1 MKERR
6 IGGARLIARLVA
18 LAMVAAMAAGAATS
32 SVFAQIRPPTGPDS
46 PELPQAPAPR
56 TAPTP
61 AVQIP
66 VPPPPRQAP
75 TSPVGPDAISEIRVE
90 GNQRIEADTVRS
102 YMQIAPGDRY
112 DPDRVNRSLKTL
124 FATGLFADV
133 TMQRTGNVLLVRV
146 VENPIINRIAFEGN
160 KKLSDEA
167 LTAEV
172 QLKPRIVYTRT
183 KVQSDVQRIVQL
195 YRRSGRFAATVEPK
209 VIQLPQNRV
218 DLVFEIYE
226 GDATTVSKINIVGN
240 RQFSDGRLREAI
252 ATKESRWWR
261 VFSTSDSYD
270 PDRITF
276 DREQLR
282 RYYLSRGYADFR
294 VISAVAELTPEHD
307 SFYITFTVEEGERYR
322 FGKVDVEA
330 QLKDLNPDQLRA
342 SLRTKE
348 GEVYNAELVD
358 KTIEDLTFELG
369 RLGYAFV
376 EVRPRVDRHAD
387 KRTIGVVYEI
397 KEGPRVYVERI
408 DIKGNVR
415 TLDKVIRREFRVAE
429 GDAFN
434 AAKLRRSRT
443 RIRGLGFFEKVD
455 INQQPG
461 SAPDK
466 TVITVDVTEKS
477 TGELSLGAGYS
488 TSDSVLA
495 DIQIRERNLL
505 GRGQDIRVGFSVSPK
520 RQQIDLSF
528 TEPYFLDRELAA
540 GFDVFHRRQDL
551 ENRSSYNV
559 NSTGGALR
567 MGYPV
572 SEAMSVGLNYRIRQD
587 DITRVQSGATPYLRT
602 GPVLTSSIGYGIT
615 YDKRDDKIEPTSGY
629 VVRLSQD
636 LAGLGGDNRYVRT
649 TGNFVH
655 YFPVMEEV
663 VFSAGLDAGVIRDL
677 GKRLDINSR
686 FFIGGDSFR
695 GFEVGGIGPRDG
707 TSTDSL
713 GGEIYYVGTA
723 EMIFPLGLP
732 NEFGIKGRV
741 FTQAGSLFDIHEKQI
756 PTNPILESTA
766 LRVTAG
772 FGISWTSPF
781 GPIRVDLGFPLMK
794 EKEDET
800 EMFRFNFGT
809 RF

>member
-1 MKERR
+1 MRS
-6 IGGARLIARLVA
+6 IAL
-18 LAMVAAMAAGAATS
+18 MIAASLAGAVTS
-32 SVFAQIRPPTGPDS
+32 GAIAQIPRPGGTGGSDPGQS
-46 PELPQAPAPR
+46 APQTAPA
-56 TAPTP
+56 P

-66 VPPPPRQAP
+66 LPPPVAPRA
-75 TSPVGPDAISEIRVE
+75 TGPVGPDAIAEIRVE

-112 DPDRVNRSLKTL
+112 DADRVNRSLKTL

-226 GDATTVSKINIVGN
+226 GDATTVSRINFVGN
-240 RQFSDGRLREAI
+240 REFSDGKLRESI
-252 ATKESRWWR
+252 ATKESRWYR
-261 VFSTSDSYD
+261 IFTSNDSYD

-282 RYYLSRGYADFR
+282 RFYLSRGFADFR
-294 VISAVAELTPEHD
+294 VVASVAELTPEHD
-307 SFYITFTVEEGERYR
+307 SFYITFTVEEGEEYK

-330 QLKDLNPDQLRA
+330 QLKDLNADQLRA
-342 SLRTKE
+342 VLRTKP
-348 GEVYNAELVD
+348 GDVYNAELVD
-358 KTIEDLTFELG
+358 KTIEDITFELG

-376 EVRPRVDRHAD
+376 EVRPRVDRDPD
-387 KRTIGVVYEI
+387 KRVIGIVYEV

-408 DIKGNVR
+408 DINGNVR

-455 INQQPG
+455 INQRQG

-495 DIQIRERNLL
+495 DVQIRERNLL
-505 GRGQDIRVGFSVSPK
+505 GRGQDIRLGFSVSPR

-540 GFDVFHRRQDL
+540 GFDIFHRRQDL
-551 ENRSSYNV
+551 EDRSSYNV

-572 SEAMSVGLNYRIRQD
+572 SESLFVNLNYRIRQD
-587 DITRVQSGATPYLRT
+587 DITDVQSGATPYLRT
-602 GPVLTSSIGYGIT
+602 GPVLTSSVGYGLT

-629 VVRLSQD
+629 VIRAGQD
-636 LAGLGGDNRYVRT
+636 LAGLGGDNRYIRT
-649 TGNFVH
+649 TGTFVH
-655 YFPVMEEV
+655 YFPVIDEV
-663 VFSAGLDAGVIRDL
+663 VFSAGVDGGFIKDL

-695 GFEVGGIGPRDG
+695 GFEVGGIGPRD
-707 TSTDSL
+707 TTTDDAL

-723 EMIFPLGLP
+723 EVIFPLGLP
-732 NEFGIKGRV
+732 NEFGIKGRL
-741 FTQAGSLFDIHEKQI
+741 FTQAGSLFDIHEKEI
-756 PTNPILESTA
+756 PTNPIADSGA

-794 EKEDET
+794 EREDET

>member
-1 MKERR
+1 MSD
-6 IGGARLIARLVA
+6 A
-18 LAMVAAMAAGAATS
+18 S
-32 SVFAQIRPPTGPDS
+32 AQIRPPTGPGG
-46 PELPQAPAPR
+46 APR
-56 TAPTP
+56 PQSDDSGPAGP
-61 AVQIP
+61 AVRTP
-66 VPPPPRQAP
+66 LPPPRAP
-75 TSPVGPDAISEIRVE
+75 RAVDPNAPVGPDTITEVRVE

-102 YMQIAPGDRY
+102 YMQLAVGDRY
-112 DPDRVNRSLKTL
+112 DPDRANTSLKTL

-133 TMQRTGNVLLVRV
+133 TMERLGNVLLVRV

-183 KVQSDVQRIVQL
+183 KVQQDVQRIVQL

-226 GDATTVSKINIVGN
+226 GDPTTVSKINFVGN
-240 RQFSDGRLREAI
+240 RRFSDGRLREAI
-252 ATKESRWWR
+252 ATKETRWWR
-261 VFSTSDSYD
+261 VFTTNDSYD
-270 PDRITF
+270 PDRVTF

-282 RYYLSRGYADFR
+282 RFYLSRGYADFR
-294 VISAVAELTPEHD
+294 VVSAVAELTPEHD
-307 SFYITFTVEEGERYR
+307 SFYITFTVDEGEEYK
-322 FGKVDVEA
+322 FGKVDVQA
-330 QLKDLNPDQLRA
+330 QIKDLNADQLRA
-342 SLRTKE
+342 VLRTKE
-348 GEVYNAELVD
+348 GDVYNAELVD

-376 EVRPRVDRHAD
+376 EVRPRVDRDAE
-387 KRTIGVVYEI
+387 KRTIAVTYEI
-397 KEGPRVYVERI
+397 QEGPRVYVERI
-408 DIKGNVR
+408 DITGNVR

-443 RIRGLGFFEKVD
+443 RIRGLGFFEKVE
-455 INQQPG
+455 INQRPG

-466 TVITVDVTEKS
+466 TIVTVDVQEKS
-477 TGELSLGAGYS
+477 TGELTLGAGYS
-488 TSDSVLA
+488 TTDSVLA

-505 GRGQDIRVGFSVSPK
+505 GRGQDIRLGLGVSPR

-540 GFDVFHRRQDL
+540 GFDLFHRRQDL
-551 ENRSSYNV
+551 EDRSSYNV

-572 SEAMSVGLNYRIRQD
+572 SEAFSVGLNYRIRRD
-587 DITRVQSGATPYLRT
+587 NITDVEDGATPYLRR
-602 GPVLTSSIGYGIT
+602 GPVVTSSVGYSLS
-615 YDKRDDKIEPTSGY
+615 YDKRDDRIEPTSGFIM
-629 VVRLSQD
+629 RATQD
-636 LAGLGGDNRYVRT
+636 FAGFGGDARYVRT
-649 TGNFVH
+649 TGTYVH
-655 YFPVMEEV
+655 YFPIMEEV
-663 VFSAGLDAGVIRDL
+663 VFSAGLDAGIIKAL

-686 FFIGGDSFR
+686 FFVGGDSFR
-695 GFEVGGIGPRDG
+695 GFEVGGIGPRD
-707 TSTDSL
+707 TKSDDAL

-723 EMIFPLGLP
+723 EVIFPLGLP
-732 NEFGIKGRV
+732 NEFGIKGRL
-741 FTQAGSLFDIHEKQI
+741 FTQAGSLFDIHEREI
-756 PTNPILESTA
+756 PGNPIADSSA

-794 EKEDET
+794 EDEDET
-800 EMFRFNFGT
+800 ELFRFNFGT

>member
-1 MKERR
+1 M
-6 IGGARLIARLVA
+6 
-18 LAMVAAMAAGAATS
+18 
-32 SVFAQIRPPTGPDS
+32 QIPI
-46 PELPQAPAPR
+46 PAPV
-56 TAPTP
+56 APRATG
-61 AVQIP
+61 
-66 VPPPPRQAP
+66 
-75 TSPVGPDAISEIRVE
+75 PVGPDAIGEIRVE

-112 DPDRVNRSLKTL
+112 DADRVNRSLKTL

-226 GDATTVSKINIVGN
+226 GDATTVSRINIVGN
-240 RQFSDGRLREAI
+240 REFSDGKLREAI
-252 ATKESRWWR
+252 ATKESRWYR
-261 VFSTSDSYD
+261 IFSSNDSYD

-282 RYYLSRGYADFR
+282 RFYLSRGFADFR
-294 VISAVAELTPEHD
+294 VVSAVAELTPEHD
-307 SFYITFTVEEGERYR
+307 SFYITFTVEEGQEYK
-322 FGKVDVEA
+322 FGKVEVDA
-330 QLKDLNPDQLRA
+330 QLKDLNADQLRA
-342 SLRTKE
+342 VLRTKQ
-348 GEVYNAELVD
+348 GDVYNAELVD
-358 KTIEDLTFELG
+358 KTIEDITFELG

-376 EVRPRVDRHAD
+376 EVRPRVDRDPD
-387 KRTIGVVYEI
+387 KRTVGIVYEI

-408 DIKGNVR
+408 DISGNVR
-415 TLDKVIRREFRVAE
+415 TLDKVIRREFRIAE

-455 INQQPG
+455 INQRQG

-505 GRGQDIRVGFSVSPK
+505 GRGQDIRLGFSVSPR

-540 GFDVFHRRQDL
+540 GFDIFHRRQDL
-551 ENRSSYNV
+551 EDRSSYNV

-572 SEAMSVGLNYRIRQD
+572 SEAMFVNLNYRIRND
-587 DITRVQSGATPYLRT
+587 NITDVQSDATPYLRR
-602 GPVLTSSIGYGIT
+602 GSVLTSSVGYGIT

-629 VVRLSQD
+629 VIRAGQD
-636 LAGLGGDNRYVRT
+636 FAGLGGDNRYIRT
-649 TGNFVH
+649 TGSIVH
-655 YFPVMEEV
+655 YFPVADEV
-663 VFSAGLDAGVIRDL
+663 VFSAGLDAGIVKDL

-695 GFEVGGIGPRDG
+695 GFEVGGIGPRDQ
-707 TSTDSL
+707 TSDDAL
-713 GGEIYYVGTA
+713 GGEMYYVGTA
-723 EMIFPLGLP
+723 EVIFPLGLP
-732 NEFGIKGRV
+732 NEFGIKGRL
-741 FTQAGSLFDIHEKQI
+741 FTQAGSLFDIHEKEI
-756 PTNPILESTA
+756 ASNPIVDSSA
-766 LRVTAG
+766 LRLTAG

-800 EMFRFNFGT
+800 ELFRFNFGT

>member
-6 IGGARLIARLVA
+6 IGGARLSARLVA
-18 LAMVAAMAAGAATS
+18 LTIAAALLAGAATS
-32 SVFAQIRPPTGPDS
+32 GASAQIRPPTGPDA
-46 PELPQAPAPR
+46 PQAPSRQRPA
-56 TAPTP
+56 TP
-61 AVQIP
+61 AP
-66 VPPPPRQAP
+66 ALPAPAPPPPPARAP
-75 TSPVGPDAISEIRVE
+75 TGQGGPDAISEIRVE

-112 DPDRVNRSLKTL
+112 DPDRVNASLKTL

-133 TMQRTGNVLLVRV
+133 TLQRTGNALLVRV

-226 GDATTVSKINIVGN
+226 GDATTVSKINFVGN
-240 RQFSDGRLREAI
+240 REFSDGRLREAI
-252 ATKESRWWR
+252 ATKETRWYR
-261 VFSTSDSYD
+261 VFTTNDSYD

-294 VISAVAELTPEHD
+294 VVSAVAELTPEHD
-307 SFYITFTVEEGERYR
+307 SFYITFTVEEGERYK

-330 QLKDLNPDQLRA
+330 QLKDLNADQLRA
-342 SLRTKE
+342 VLRTKE

-358 KTIEDLTFELG
+358 KTIEDITFELG

-376 EVRPRVDRHAD
+376 EVRPRVDRNAE

-466 TVITVDVTEKS
+466 TIITVDVTEKS
-477 TGELSLGAGYS
+477 TGELSFGAGYS

-495 DIQIRERNLL
+495 DVQIRERNLL
-505 GRGQDIRVGFSVSPK
+505 GRGQDIRLGFSLSPR

-540 GFDVFHRRQDL
+540 GFDIFHRRQDL
-551 ENRSSYNV
+551 EDRSSYNV

-572 SEAMSVGLNYRIRQD
+572 SEALSVGLNYRIRQD
-587 DITRVQSGATPYLRT
+587 DITDVESGATPYLRR
-602 GPVLTSSIGYGIT
+602 GPVVTSSVGYGVT
-615 YDKRDDKIEPTSGY
+615 YDKRDDRIEPTTGY
-629 VVRLSQD
+629 VIRASQD
-636 LAGLGGDNRYVRT
+636 FAGFGGDNRFVRT
-649 TGNFVH
+649 TGSFVH
-655 YFPVMEEV
+655 YFPIVEEV
-663 VFSAGLDAGVIRDL
+663 VFSAGLDAGLIKAI

-695 GFEVGGIGPRDG
+695 GFEVGGIGPRD
-707 TSTDSL
+707 SVSDDSL

-741 FTQAGSLFDIHEKQI
+741 FTQAGSLFDIHEKEL
-756 PTNPILESTA
+756 PSNPIVDSSA
-766 LRVTAG
+766 LRLSAG

-781 GPIRVDLGFPLMK
+781 GPIRVDLGFPVLK

-800 EMFRFNFGT
+800 ELFRFNFGT